1 MNKTAIILGASGLTG
16 SHVLQILLNDDRY
29 STVKVFVRNPLEQK
43 HQKLVE
49 IKCDLLKLEDQRE
62 AFQADE
68 VYVCIGSTN
77 NKTPNKKLYRDID
90 FGIPVAAAKLCHLNN
105 IKTIAVMSSLGADAK
120 STVFYPKTKGEMEL
134 AILDY
139 NIENTFLVRPS
150 LIFGPRKEKRLG
162 ENLGKILAKIIS
174 PIMIGPLK
182 RYKGIHTQTIATAMV
197 KLCNNEVNLSGI
209 IESEKL
215 LQIGN
220 N

>member
-16 SHVLQILLNDDRY
+16 SHVLQILLNDDSY
-29 STVKVFVRNPLEQK
+29 STVKVFVRNHLEQK

-49 IKCDLLKLEDQRE
+49 IKCDLLKLEEERE

-150 LIFGPRKEKRLG
+150 IIFGPRKEKRLG

-182 RYKGIHTQTIATAMV
+182 RYKGIHTQTIARAMV

-215 LQIGN
+215 LEIGKN
-220 N
+220 